1 MSAIP
6 SKYGVSFTAASLEVE
21 ELRRSAAAFVANG
34 YTWADSVKGT
44 ERADILGKVNPKTAS
59 RKLSE
64 FKKRIATLS
73 YEQLDMLVAG
83 SFEDATKIAF
93 LACVKA
99 YPLLRD
105 YCSEVLARKITS
117 FDRKATKYEL
127 DQFIDSKALVS
138 PELAK
143 VSEMTLAKVK
153 QVMRR
158 MLAQA
163 DLLVLDEPQTSHP
176 SPAVAKLLVNESALT
191 LQAMLI
197 EPATIKSIKGASS

>member
-1 MSAIP
+1 MDN
-6 SKYGVSFTAASLEVE
+6 KYSVSFTAASLELDE
-21 ELRRSAAAFVANG
+21 FRLCAEAFINNG
-34 YTWADSVKGT
+34 YTWSDSSNVI
-44 ERADILGKVNPKTAS
+44 EQANVLGKVNPKTAS

-64 FKKRIATLS
+64 FKKRIATLND
-73 YEQLDMLVAG
+73 EQLDLLVTG
-83 SFEDATKIAF
+83 SYEDVKKIAF
-93 LACVKA
+93 LSCVKA

-105 YCSEVLARKITS
+105 YCYEVLARKIIS

-163 DLLVLDEPQTSHP
+163 DLLVLDEPQPNHP

-197 EPATIKSIKGASS
+197 EPATIKSIKGACS